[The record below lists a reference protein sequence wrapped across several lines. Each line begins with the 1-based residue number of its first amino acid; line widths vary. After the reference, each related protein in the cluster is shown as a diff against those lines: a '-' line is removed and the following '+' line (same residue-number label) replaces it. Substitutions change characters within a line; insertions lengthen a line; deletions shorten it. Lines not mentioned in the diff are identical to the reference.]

1 MLCAPLDNEQSPP
14 DELYL
19 ERFEAFMEK
28 CLTDIRSFAEREA
41 RSFEQTRRDVA
52 RWHCN
57 QLFQWQSPSS
67 SSEVSNRSTEIWTI
81 LVNLSRI
88 LESLSG
94 VFGIESFLLAVDPE
108 DITSQSFLGGT
119 IIGREFWRGMRAG
132 GESGAKAFKEQC
144 IKNKG
149 SKNVPHSVAH
159 NQHPLSGN
167 SSKFISP
174 SSVINVSSK
183 HSAKNVKVELYEGVR
198 NALRTVSGIRNA
210 EMKWSNHDR
219 LFTYGVCLVG
229 WPSDIP
235 AKNPSTLKAD
245 QNKRLLELLNNGT
258 LRFIKNIMLS
268 SDSDQAQ
275 AGPVWEG
282 TEPGENEDEG
292 TIDQSDEMFSWAIQ
306 YEDDDPVDR
315 TEPDSRVTHQ
325 DQPVEE
331 SSLDVGR
338 PRKRAKFGER
348 IRFHS
353 AEDVIT

>member
-149 SKNVPHSVAH
+149 
-159 NQHPLSGN
+159 N

-183 HSAKNVKVELYEGVR
+183 QSAKNVKVELYEGVR